1 MNLIKRIAGITLML
15 VIVMSTQLFTAG
27 AFLEKETAAEK
38 LYTEN
43 DGLICISHR
52 GDTTA
57 YPENS
62 LQAVKSALKKGADFV
77 SVNLEKT
84 SDGIFYL
91 CEDESLGNVCTASRE
106 RLSDVNSADLEKYNL
121 YDVFGNE
128 TELKMTSL
136 EELLEN
142 TDLSDGIILDIKPEY
157 KDEVY
162 SVLEKNEALSRV
174 VLRVEES
181 GKALSAWAGAKAEKV
196 HIIGKYTGNIIFSTI
211 SQINSLT
218 EASLAAVQYESKN
231 YFNVCFGEF
240 FTNRYL
246 HSENV
251 RAAAATC
258 SPELCGQRSDNSDG
272 WNELISKGYSIIE
285 TNNIEGFDAYRKQT
299 EALISEIIKLTE
311 KAEAI
316 DIAKY
321 SQVSLENLDKAKL
334 HCKSVAYADVVSL
347 AGAQAAYSQLN
358 LALKEMKISTGE
370 VDTRGAL
377 NITAGKIITSV
388 AIGAVFLASQIY
400 LHKMRRR
407 SKTK

>member
-1 MNLIKRIAGITLML
+1 MNLIKRASGVVLML
-15 VIVMSTQLFTAG
+15 VIILFTQIFTVG
-27 AFLEKETAAEK
+27 ALFEKESAVEK
-38 LYTEN
+38 FYT
-43 DGLICISHR
+43 DSGSLICISHR
-52 GDTTA
+52 GDTTV

-62 LQAVKSALKKGADFV
+62 LEAVKSAFRKGADFV

-84 SDGIFYL
+84 SDGVFYL
-91 CEDESLGNVCTASRE
+91 CEDESLGNVCTASCE
-106 RLSDVNSADLEKYNL
+106 KLSDINSADLEKCNL
-121 YDVFGNE
+121 YDIFGNG

-136 EELLEN
+136 EKLLEK

-162 SVLEKNEALSRV
+162 AVLEKNEALSRV
-174 VLRVEES
+174 ILRVEES
-181 GKALSAWAGAKAEKV
+181 GRALSDWAMSKEKKV

-218 EASLAAVQYESKN
+218 EASLTAVQYESKN

-246 HSENV
+246 YSENV
-251 RAAAATC
+251 RAVAATY
-258 SPELCGQRSDNSDG
+258 SPELCGQRSDSSDG
-272 WNELISKGYSIIE
+272 WNELISKGYSVIE
-285 TNNIEGFDAYRKQT
+285 TNNIEGFDNYREQV
-299 EALISEIIKLTE
+299 EILKNEIVKLTE
-311 KAEAI
+311 KAEKL

-334 HCKSVAYADVVSL
+334 HCNSVSYANVVSL

-377 NITAGKIITSV
+377 NVTTGKIIV
-388 AIGAVFLASQIY
+388 AVIIGTAFLASQIY
-400 LHKMRRR
+400 LHKMRRK
-407 SKTK
+407 SNEK